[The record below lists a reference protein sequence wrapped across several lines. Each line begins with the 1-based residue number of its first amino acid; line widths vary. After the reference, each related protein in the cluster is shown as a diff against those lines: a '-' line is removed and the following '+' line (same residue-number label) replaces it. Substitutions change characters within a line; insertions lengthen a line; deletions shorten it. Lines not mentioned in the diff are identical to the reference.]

1 MSDILWRLSVS
12 CLVLTEHVQCAPRH
26 ATELYYRSNGLGSCE
41 HGLDPLK
48 PQEKKANNF
57 PSNKLLISDV
67 SLKSQKAS

>member
-26 ATELYYRSNGLGSCE
+26 ATELYYRSGLGSCE

-48 PQEKKANNF
+48 PQEKKPNNF
-57 PSNKLLISDV
+57 PLIKLLISGI